1 MGVIHFVKRF
11 RLRVLYFSDTFLPKT
26 DGVAV
31 SIKNFSELL
40 TLRGHEFRICAPR
53 YAEDD
58 FERMGDNI
66 QVVRFR
72 CGYLPSYPDIKVVL
86 PSPGKIKRIIEDF
99 KPEII
104 HIHTPGL
111 LGLYGVNAAERYGV
125 PTIGTYHTLM
135 AEQEMYVSFYRL
147 FKLDKLFFK
156 INKFKKKLNIEELDK
171 FVKFDNFNIRK
182 KIILKI
188 CNDIYNKCDVVISP
202 SHIIKNQLLDYG
214 INRPIT
220 VVSNGM
226 DLKRFTGK
234 VKSVNKDAPKILHVG
249 RISYEKNCDVV
260 INAFKIIH
268 GTFPK
273 ATLTIIGE
281 GPAIESLKRQAEHL
295 ELQDA
300 VIFTGFVP
308 NAELH
313 NIYPQYDLFLTAS
326 TMETQG
332 LVVLEAIACGVPAVG
347 VDSFALPEL
356 IQDGKNGYI
365 APPFD
370 VKKLAELSIKL
381 LSDEKQYAEF
391 SKNSIAIASE
401 HEMGRCVDDMET
413 VYTKVIEAM
422 KGKQEKK
429 SVFDM
434 LMDLM

>member
-1 MGVIHFVKRF
+1 M
-11 RLRVLYFSDTFLPKT
+11 RVLYFSDTFLPKT

-40 TLRGHEFRICAPR
+40 TLRGHEFTICAPR
-53 YAEDD
+53 YGEDD

-66 QVVRFR
+66 HVIRFR
-72 CGYLPSYPDIKVVL
+72 SGFLPSYPDIKVVL
-86 PSPGKIKRIIEDF
+86 PSPGKIKKVIEEF
-99 KPEII
+99 KPDII

-111 LGLYGVNAAERYGV
+111 MGLYAINAAERYGI

-147 FKLDKLFFK
+147 FKLDKLFLK
-156 INKFKKKLNIEELDK
+156 INKFKKKLNIDELDK
-171 FVKFDNFNIRK
+171 FVKFENFNIRK

-188 CNDIYNKCDVVISP
+188 CNDLYNRCDVVISP
-202 SHIIKNQLLDYG
+202 SHLIKEQLIEYG
-214 INRPIT
+214 IHRPIT

-234 VKSVNKDAPKILHVG
+234 VKSLNTDAPKILHVG

-260 INAFKIIH
+260 INSFKLVKEK
-268 GTFPK
+268 FPK

-295 ELQDA
+295 EIQND

-332 LVVLEAIACGVPAVG
+332 LVVLEAIACGLPAIG

-356 IQDGKNGYI
+356 IHDGKNGYI
-365 APPFD
+365 SPPFD
-370 VKKLAELSIKL
+370 VKDLAEKTVML
-381 LSDEKQYAEF
+381 LSDKERYSEF
-391 SKNSIAIASE
+391 SKQSIQIASE
-401 HEMGRCVDDMET
+401 HEMDKCVDDMEQ
-413 VYTKVIEAM
+413 VYEKVIEAM
-422 KGKQEKK
+422 KGKEKK
-429 SVFDM
+429 MSLFEM
-434 LMDLM
+434 LMDFM

>member
-1 MGVIHFVKRF
+1 M
-11 RLRVLYFSDTFLPKT
+11 RVLYFSDTFLPKT

-40 TLRGHEFRICAPR
+40 SLRGHEFTICAPR
-53 YAEDD
+53 YGEGD
-58 FERMGDNI
+58 FDRMGQNI

-72 CGYLPSYPDIKVVL
+72 SGYLPSYPDIKVVL
-86 PSPGKIKRIIEDF
+86 PSPGKIKKVIEDF
-99 KPEII
+99 QPDLI

-111 LGLYGVNAAERYGV
+111 LGLYAINAAERFGI

-156 INKFKKKLNIEELDK
+156 INKFKKKMNIEDLDK

-188 CNDIYNKCDVVISP
+188 CNDLYNRCDVVISP
-202 SHIIKNQLLDYG
+202 SHLIKKQLADYG
-214 INRPIT
+214 ITRPVT

-226 DLKRFTGK
+226 DLKRFTGV
-234 VKSVNKDAPKILHVG
+234 VKSFDSDAPKVLHVG

-260 INAFKIIH
+260 INAFKLIH
-268 GTFPK
+268 EKYPK

-281 GPAIESLKRQAEHL
+281 GPAIPSLQRQAEHL
-295 ELQDA
+295 GLSGS

-313 NIYPQYDLFLTAS
+313 EVYPKYDLFLTAS

-332 LVVLEAIACGVPAVG
+332 LVVLEAIACGLPAVG

-356 IQDGKNGYI
+356 IQHEKNGYI
-365 APPFD
+365 APAFD
-370 VKKLAELSIKL
+370 VKQLADLSIKL
-381 LSDEKQYAEF
+381 LSDGKKYSEF
-391 SKNSIAIASE
+391 SKNSIEIASG
-401 HEMGRCVDDMET
+401 HEMEKCVDEMEDI
-413 VYTKVIEAM
+413 YRKVIEAM
-422 KGKQEKK
+422 KGKAKK
-429 SVFDM
+429 QSLFDM
-434 LMDLM
+434 FLDLV

>member
-1 MGVIHFVKRF
+1 
-11 RLRVLYFSDTFLPKT
+11 LRVLYFSDTFLPKT

-40 TLRGHEFRICAPR
+40 TLRGHEFTICAPR
-53 YAEDD
+53 YGEDD

-66 QVVRFR
+66 HVVRFR
-72 CGYLPSYPDIKVVL
+72 SGFLPSYPDIKVVL
-86 PSPGKIKRIIEDF
+86 PSPGKIKKVIAEFNPD
-99 KPEII
+99 II

-111 LGLYGVNAAERYGV
+111 MGLYAINAAERYGI

-156 INKFKKKLNIEELDK
+156 INKFKKKLNIDELDK

-188 CNDIYNKCDVVISP
+188 CNDLYNRCDVVISP
-202 SHIIKNQLLDYG
+202 SHLIKQQLVEYG

-226 DLKRFTGK
+226 DLKRFKGK
-234 VKSVNKDAPKILHVG
+234 VRSLNSEAPRILHVG

-260 INAFKIIH
+260 INSFKLIIEK
-268 GTFPK
+268 FPK

-295 ELQDA
+295 EIKDS

-313 NIYPQYDLFLTAS
+313 HVYPEYDLFLTAS

-381 LSDEKQYAEF
+381 LSDPKQYKVLSAG
-391 SKNSIAIASE
+391 SIEIASG
-401 HEMGRCVDDMET
+401 HEMQKCVDDMES
-413 VYTKVIEAM
+413 VYEKVIEAM
-422 KGKQEKK
+422 KGKEKK
-429 SVFDM
+429 KSLFEM
-434 LMDLM
+434 LMDFM

>member
-1 MGVIHFVKRF
+1 M
-11 RLRVLYFSDTFLPKT
+11 RVLYFSDTFLPKT

-40 TLRGHEFRICAPR
+40 TLRGHEFTICAPR
-53 YAEDD
+53 YGEDD

-66 QVVRFR
+66 QVIRFR
-72 CGYLPSYPDIKVVL
+72 SGYLPSYPDIKVVL
-86 PSPGKIKRIIEDF
+86 PSPGKIKKVIEEF
-99 KPEII
+99 KPDLI

-111 LGLYGVNAAERYGV
+111 LGVYGMSAAERYGI

-156 INKFKKKLNIEELDK
+156 INKFKKKINFDELDK
-171 FVKFDNFNIRK
+171 YIKFDNFNIRK

-188 CNDIYNKCDVVISP
+188 CNDLYNRCDVVISP
-202 SHIIKNQLLDYG
+202 SHLIKQQLIEYG

-226 DLKRFTGK
+226 DLKRFKGK
-234 VKSVNKDAPKILHVG
+234 IKTLNTEAPKILHVG

-260 INAFKIIH
+260 INAFKIVH
-268 GTFPK
+268 EKFPK

-295 ELQDA
+295 DIKDA

-313 NIYPQYDLFLTAS
+313 TIYPQYDLFLTAS

-332 LVVLEAIACGVPAVG
+332 LVVLEAIACGLPAVG

-356 IQDGKNGYI
+356 IQHDKNGYI
-365 APPFD
+365 ASPFD
-370 VKKLAELSIKL
+370 VQALADHTIKL
-381 LSDEKQYAEF
+381 LTDPEVYKRF
-391 SKNSIAIASE
+391 SKESIEIASS
-401 HEMGRCVDDMET
+401 HEMEKCVDDMET
-413 VYTKVIEAM
+413 VYEKVIEAM
-422 KGKQEKK
+422 KGKEKK
-429 SVFDM
+429 KSLFEM
-434 LMDLM
+434 LLDFM

>member
-1 MGVIHFVKRF
+1 M
-11 RLRVLYFSDTFLPKT
+11 RVLYFSDTFLPKT

-40 TLRGHEFRICAPR
+40 TLRGHEFTICAPR
-53 YAEDD
+53 YGEDD

-66 QVVRFR
+66 HVVRFR
-72 CGYLPSYPDIKVVL
+72 SGFLPSYPDIKVVL
-86 PSPGKIKRIIEDF
+86 PSPGKIKKVIEEFQPDL
-99 KPEII
+99 I

-111 LGLYGVNAAERYGV
+111 LGLYAINAAERYGI

-156 INKFKKKLNIEELDK
+156 INKFKKKLNIDELDK
-171 FVKFDNFNIRK
+171 YVKFDNFNIRK

-188 CNDIYNKCDVVISP
+188 CNDLYNRCDVVISP
-202 SHIIKNQLLDYG
+202 SHLIKQQLIEYG
-214 INRPIT
+214 IERPIT

-226 DLKRFTGK
+226 DLKRFSGK
-234 VKSVNKDAPKILHVG
+234 IKTLNQQAPKILHVG

-260 INAFKIIH
+260 INAFKLVH
-268 GTFPK
+268 EKFPK

-295 ELQDA
+295 ELKDA

-313 NIYPQYDLFLTAS
+313 TIYPQYDLFLTAS

-332 LVVLEAIACGVPAVG
+332 LVVLEAIACGLPAVG

-365 APPFD
+365 APAFD

-381 LSDEKQYAEF
+381 LSDEKQYQIL
-391 SKNSIAIASE
+391 SRNSIEIASG
-401 HEMGRCVDDMET
+401 HEMEKCVDDMES
-413 VYTKVIEAM
+413 VYEKVIEAM
-422 KGKQEKK
+422 KGKEKK
-429 SVFDM
+429 KSLFEM
-434 LMDLM
+434 LMDFM

>member
-1 MGVIHFVKRF
+1 
-11 RLRVLYFSDTFLPKT
+11 LRVLYFSDTFLPKT

-40 TLRGHEFRICAPR
+40 TLRGHEFTICAPR
-53 YAEDD
+53 YGEDD

-66 QVVRFR
+66 HVVRFR
-72 CGYLPSYPDIKVVL
+72 SGFLPSYPDIKVVL
-86 PSPGKIKRIIEDF
+86 PSPGKIKKVIEEFQPDL
-99 KPEII
+99 I

-111 LGLYGVNAAERYGV
+111 LGLYAINAAERYGI

-156 INKFKKKLNIEELDK
+156 INKFKKKLNIDELDK
-171 FVKFDNFNIRK
+171 YVKFDNFNIRK

-188 CNDIYNKCDVVISP
+188 CNDLYNRCDVVISP
-202 SHIIKNQLLDYG
+202 SHLIKQQLIEYG
-214 INRPIT
+214 IERPIT

-226 DLKRFTGK
+226 DLKRFSGK
-234 VKSVNKDAPKILHVG
+234 IKTLNQQAPKILHVG

-260 INAFKIIH
+260 INAFKLVH
-268 GTFPK
+268 EKFPK

-295 ELQDA
+295 ELKDA

-313 NIYPQYDLFLTAS
+313 TIYPQYDLFLTAS

-332 LVVLEAIACGVPAVG
+332 LVVLEAIACGLPAVG

-365 APPFD
+365 APAFD

-381 LSDEKQYAEF
+381 LSDEKQYQIL
-391 SKNSIAIASE
+391 SRNSIEIASG
-401 HEMGRCVDDMET
+401 HEMEKCVDDMES
-413 VYTKVIEAM
+413 VYEKVIEAM
-422 KGKQEKK
+422 KGKEKK
-429 SVFDM
+429 KSLFEM
-434 LMDLM
+434 LMDFM

>member
-1 MGVIHFVKRF
+1 
-11 RLRVLYFSDTFLPKT
+11 LRVLYFSDTFLPKT

-40 TLRGHEFRICAPR
+40 TLRGHEFTICAPR
-53 YAEDD
+53 YGEDD

-66 QVVRFR
+66 QVIRFR
-72 CGYLPSYPDIKVVL
+72 SGYLPSYPDIKVVL
-86 PSPGKIKRIIEDF
+86 PSPGKIKKVIEEF
-99 KPEII
+99 KPDLI

-111 LGLYGVNAAERYGV
+111 LGLYAINAAERYGI
-125 PTIGTYHTLM
+125 PSIGTYHTLM

-147 FKLDKLFFK
+147 FKMDKLFFK
-156 INKFKKKLNIEELDK
+156 INKFKKKLNIDELDK
-171 FVKFDNFNIRK
+171 YVKFDNFNIRK

-188 CNDIYNKCDVVISP
+188 CNDLYNRCDVVISP
-202 SHIIKNQLLDYG
+202 SHLIKKQLIEYG

-234 VKSVNKDAPKILHVG
+234 VKSLNKEAPKLLHVG

-260 INAFKIIH
+260 INAFKLILES
-268 GTFPK
+268 FPQ

-281 GPAIESLKRQAEHL
+281 GPAIESLQRQAEHL
-295 ELQDA
+295 EIQSS

-313 NIYPQYDLFLTAS
+313 NVYPKYDLFLTAS

-370 VKKLAELSIKL
+370 VKRLAEMSIKL
-381 LSDEKQYAEF
+381 LSDEKQYKEF

-401 HEMGRCVDDMET
+401 HAMERCVDDMES
-413 VYTKVIEAM
+413 VYEKVVEAM
-422 KGKQEKK
+422 KGKEKK
-429 SVFDM
+429 TSLFDL
-434 LMDLM
+434 LMDFM